1 MNVITTAPVAT
12 VTEYTVACECGLTI
26 YPMLGQVAVTCSG
39 CSARYMVPARLAYGQ
54 VVEVTGVRQ

>member
-12 VTEYTVACECGLTI
+12 ATEYTVACECGLTI

-39 CSARYMVPARLAYGQ
+39 CSARYAMPTWFEHGQ
-54 VVEVTGVRQ
+54 VFQVEGTRQ